1 LLVVVDQVDIKGITI
16 LETEGDAPVSRNRH
30 APVASSVTPEPV
42 KTIPWHIEIS
52 RHSGTIQMG
61 QDALN
66 ITVRGSTGSSLPE
79 GRMGRLSEECSTM
92 RNASIVYG
100 PVRTVVREGRGREA
114 FPYPDS

>member
-42 KTIPWHIEIS
+42 KTIPWQIEIS

-66 ITVRGSTGSSLPE
+66 ASQLVGSDP
-79 GRMGRLSEECSTM
+79 
-92 RNASIVYG
+92 
-100 PVRTVVREGRGREA
+100 TVVALVVEA
-114 FPYPDS
+114 LQAQVPKTLKHG